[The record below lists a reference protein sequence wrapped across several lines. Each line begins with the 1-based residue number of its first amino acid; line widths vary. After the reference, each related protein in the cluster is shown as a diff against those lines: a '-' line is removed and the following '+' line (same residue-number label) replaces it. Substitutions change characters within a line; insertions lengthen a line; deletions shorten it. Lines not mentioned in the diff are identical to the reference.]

1 MRPSGSF
8 SLNYGN
14 AELTFHYDIDPI
26 TPPEDWTYILH
37 RDGRVDVKPGLTTVG
52 LNRVMV
58 RAVILG
64 QIEYDDLNPPL
75 VIYIK
80 VK

>member
-1 MRPSGSF
+1 MQPSGSF

-58 RAVILG
+58 RAVILE